1 MGILSSVFWDDW
13 GFRIEEMELRRLA
26 RVESGVEGEG
36 LSRSVVEKLRFRVWE
51 GPIGRRV

>member
-1 MGILSSVFWDDW
+1 MGIVSSVAWDDW
-13 GFRIEEMELRRLA
+13 GFRMEEMELRRFA

-51 GPIGRRV
+51 GPRGPRA